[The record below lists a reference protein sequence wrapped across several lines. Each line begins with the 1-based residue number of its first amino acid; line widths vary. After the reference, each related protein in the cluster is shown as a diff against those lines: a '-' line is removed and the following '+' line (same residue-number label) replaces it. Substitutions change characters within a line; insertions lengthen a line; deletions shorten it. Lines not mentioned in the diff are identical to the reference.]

1 MKTKVLLII
10 SFLLVI
16 FSLYNIKSSFSS
28 DKAIYYNAQTKK
40 ITYFNIDNQ
49 DFFSNFKNL
58 IPGDIREETIKINVV
73 NAKEDVIMYLK
84 MNFEDNR
91 DIIDNVN
98 IRVYI
103 DDTEI
108 IKTGEMFKIIDGN
121 KESVEL
127 KLVIEVPTTL
137 ENEIA
142 NYNENFKISFLV
154 EDHND
159 LVEVPKT
166 YDSNIYIY
174 YVILFVSLILL
185 IITITMLL
193 KKENKKEI

>member
-1 MKTKVLLII
+1 
-10 SFLLVI
+10 
-16 FSLYNIKSSFSS
+16 
-28 DKAIYYNAQTKK
+28 
-40 ITYFNIDNQ
+40 
-49 DFFSNFKNL
+49 
-58 IPGDIREETIKINVV
+58 
-73 NAKEDVIMYLK
+73 MYLK